1 MAMQLKPKGAKTK
14 AKFSQNLIIIGL
26 VIALILTVIVT
37 NYVSSAAVRDTVEIV
52 VLKES
57 LPKGAAITSMDQF
70 EKSEMV
76 TAEYQKLAVTQRS
89 DGTTRREV
97 LTVADAERM
106 ISKGGAYAGVYIS
119 AGRPVYYADLT
130 SEASQKNSYL
140 YTMDGELCVMDIS
153 LDDFENLIVPGD
165 KINVRLTYDTTD
177 YTLPTSDEYK
187 NLMENGVALSNT
199 ITKTDLIFSEVSVLD
214 MWNSSG
220 DSIFDIYYELLTYP
234 DAQRTEI
241 LNSSDFASK
250 IKPTNLVLSV
260 TSEEAERYAK
270 LKSTKGEYLVTLL
283 PRDGT
288 TEILDALDELK
299 IGFKRDGN

>member
-76 TAEYQKLAVTQRS
+76 TAEYQKLGVKQRA

-97 LTVADAERM
+97 LTVSDAQRL
-106 ISKGGAYAGVYIS
+106 IQSGGAYAGVYIA

-130 SEASQKNSYL
+130 AEASQKNSYL

-177 YTLPTSDEYK
+177 YTLPTTDEYK
-187 NLMENGVALSNT
+187 NLMENGVALNST
-199 ITKTDLIFSEVSVLD
+199 VTKTDLIFSEVSVLD

-241 LNSSDFASK
+241 LNSDDFASK